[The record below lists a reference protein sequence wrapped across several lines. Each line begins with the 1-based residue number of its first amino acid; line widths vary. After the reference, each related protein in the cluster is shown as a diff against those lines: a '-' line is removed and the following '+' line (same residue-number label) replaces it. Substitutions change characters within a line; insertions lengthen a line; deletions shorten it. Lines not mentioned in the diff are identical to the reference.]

1 MISIKTKEEI
11 KKLSKSGA
19 ICSFVLNQLSRR
31 VKPGMATVELEK
43 MANRIIEARDA
54 TPSFLNYNSYPSSI
68 CISINDELVHGIPG
82 ARIIKRGDI
91 IGIDVGV
98 VYDGMYT
105 DCAMTIVVGKPN
117 DDAKRLLTGVRSAL
131 EASIKAVKPG
141 NRIGDIEYASGEELR
156 KYHLSPVLSLSGHG
170 VGYSVH
176 EEPSIRSDGK
186 KGGGEMIEEGMVF
199 AIEPMAA
206 LGGGDVYQAGD
217 GWTIK
222 TKDQSLTAHFE
233 KTVVVT
239 NRGCKILT

>member
-11 KKLSKSGA
+11 KKLAKSGA

-31 VKPGMATVELEK
+31 IKPGMATIELEK
-43 MANRIIEARDA
+43 MANRIIEARNA
-54 TPSFLNYNSYPSSI
+54 TPSFLNYNNYPSSV

-82 ARIIKRGDI
+82 SRIIKRSDV

-98 VYDGMYT
+98 IYDGMYT
-105 DCAMTIVVGKPN
+105 DCALTVVVGKP
-117 DDAKRLLTGVRSAL
+117 DDEVKRLINGVRSAL
-131 EASIKAVKPG
+131 DASIKAVKLG
-141 NRIGDIEYASGEELR
+141 SRIGDIEHACGEELR
-156 KYHLSPVLSLSGHG
+156 KFHLSPVLSLSGHG
-170 VGYSVH
+170 VGYNVH
-176 EEPSIRSDGK
+176 EEPSIKSDGREG
-186 KGGGEMIEEGMVF
+186 KGELIREGMVF

-206 LGGGDVYQAGD
+206 LGSGEVYQAGD

-222 TKDQSLTAHFE
+222 TNDQSLTAHFE